1 MNKLPLVMASVEIG
15 LEEGRLLETVGSLS
29 MDRRKRKAEKSIV
42 SEPPEAIQLEAST
55 YSLSVG
61 TSVILVV

>member
-1 MNKLPLVMASVEIG
+1 
-15 LEEGRLLETVGSLS
+15 LETVGSLS